1 MTYANDNREPPRT
14 WRDSFY
20 SFIIILALFAAS
32 LFYGIPR

>member
-1 MTYANDNREPPRT
+1 MTYTNDNREPRRT

-32 LFYGIPR
+32 LIWGLPR